1 MNKVRRYFL
10 PLVAGASLLIGLS
23 AVSSPVASAKAKP
36 CTVPTG
42 CGTIKISPKSVT
54 ASATGTTVTVTGKGF
69 NTSAADDGVNLVE
82 CQVGAVGED
91 SCDITNVVA
100 VTIGP
105 KGTFSAQF
113 TFLSDSYKDI
123 NKDSCTPTGKTLKTC
138 GIAAGNE
145 GMTNDAGPVA
155 VTIKAPKA

>member
-23 AVSSPVASAKAKP
+23 AVSSPVASAKGA
-36 CTVPTG
+36 CTVKTG

-54 ASATGTTVTVTGKGF
+54 ASGTAVNLTVKGKGF
-69 NTSAADDGVNLVE
+69 TPNDASVDLVE
-82 CQVGAVGED
+82 CQVGAVAEA
-91 SCDITNVVA
+91 SCDVTTA
-100 VTIGP
+100 VPVTVSG
-105 KGTFSAQF
+105 KGTFTA
-113 TFLSDSYKDI
+113 TFPFLTDTYADG
-123 NKDSCTPTGKTLKTC
+123 NKDSCKPATKPIKNC

-145 GMTNDAGPVA
+145 AMTDDAGPDA